1 MKKIH
6 KIAALA
12 VAAFCLCGTTACK
25 NEVPPSVDEKT
36 VVRLGA
42 ITGADAVGT
51 VEADYFLLAEP
62 AATAQSKK
70 GYSIKGD
77 LQRLYGGENGYP
89 QAVLVA
95 KKELV
100 ETQAA
105 WLQSFTAQLRD
116 SMQWLST
123 ATGTEL
129 VEAVQSHMADKA
141 ANTSLKAPLLSS
153 EVVSRCGIR
162 FTYASADKEEVNDF
176 LRNIRGV
183 DANAAANPQ
192 DGFYWDYT
200 PTETQPEMVSPK
212 SEITVCMPD
221 GAPALALAKMMRDD
235 TDSDGVTYKVVDSGS
250 ISAQVTYSD
259 EAKNADLC
267 VLPITA
273 ASKLLGSGE
282 KYIML
287 GTVTHGNLYLISKD
301 GEAITA
307 ENISSLQG
315 KKIGVLQMNNVPGLT
330 LKTVLVKYGLIIGVG
345 QL

>member
-1 MKKIH
+1 MKKVH

-12 VAAFCLCGTTACK
+12 VAAFCICGTTACK
-25 NEVPPSVDEKT
+25 NEVPPGLDEKAA
-36 VVRLGA
+36 VHLCA

-77 LQRLYGGENGYP
+77 LQSLYGGENGYP

-100 ETQAA
+100 ETDAA

-116 SMQWLST
+116 SMTALQT
-123 ATGTEL
+123 ATGADL
-129 VEAVQSHMADKA
+129 VAAVQSHMADDA
-141 ANTSLKAPLLSS
+141 AQTSLKAPLLTAD
-153 EVVSRCGIR
+153 VILRCGIR
-162 FTYASADKEEVNDF
+162 FTYASADKEEANAF
-176 LRNIRGV
+176 LKDIRGV
-183 DANAAANPQ
+183 DASAAKIPQ

-200 PTETQPEMVSPK
+200 PTETQT
-212 SEITVCMPD
+212 TVTPSREVTVYMPD
-221 GAPALALAKMMRDD
+221 GAPALSMATLMRDD
-235 TDSDGVTYKVVDSGS
+235 TETDGVTYKVVAAEE
-250 ISAQVTYSD
+250 ISAQVTNKD

-282 KYIML
+282 KYVML

-301 GEAITA
+301 GETITA

-330 LKTVLVKYGLIIGVG
+330 LKAVLTKYGLPIMIER
-345 QL
+345 L